1 VDTGHAIRLRDRAIL
16 ATLVYTAFRDGAV
29 AKLRLGESSTTA
41 VRACC
46 GTRRRAARAEKPL
59 RHYLEG
65 FIADRLDAAGI
76 AAEAQG
82 SPLFRG
88 AMDARSG

>member
-1 VDTGHAIRLRDRAIL
+1 VDTGHVVGLLDPAIL
-16 ATLVYTAFRDGAV
+16 AMLAYAVCRGGSV
-29 AKLRLGESSTTA
+29 AKLRLGESSTTT
-41 VRACC
+41 VRTCC

-65 FIADRLDAAGI
+65 FIPDRLDAAGI

-88 AMDARSG
+88 AMDA